1 MALGGINMHDTV
13 FSEVLVSRTEKTTEP
28 EEKTENFIRKQLL
41 FKIAETILRDFDKF
55 PLALAKEID
64 KVTGGDRYELKL
76 NLISDDE
83 YKMLKK
89 YEKYCLSEK

>member
-1 MALGGINMHDTV
+1 MSKDFTMV
-13 FSEVLVSRTEKTTEP
+13 FGEVLVSRTEKTTEL

-55 PLALAKEID
+55 PLSLTKGID
-64 KVTGGDRYELKL
+64 EMTGGDRYELKL

-89 YEKYCLSEK
+89 YEKHCLSEK